1 MSEGLFIKTGSGLIL
16 LFTATNYMR
25 EINVNLQF
33 TKEPYLASPLLLT
46 SLQGHPIIYTFSY
59 NSCKNFFTL
68 VPFLFLKYFDNPQVT
83 KSQLKFLAKK
93 TFQHYSSFLL
103 STFNTL
109 KLLTNFLFVLVK
121 PEILSPPSR
130 SVGTPENI
138 RLLTKTF
145 LLSSPPFWG
154 SGPGGYILWCLFYT
168 LYGLASLLTYTFFVL
183 LITTLLVTP
192 TGPRHSAFSEW
203 LAGLIDG
210 DGCFQLSQA
219 GYASLEITL
228 DIRDKHCLLLIQD
241 KYGGSAEG
249 NTKPALNWLR
259 YRLHNKNGLLSLI
272 NDINGL
278 IRNPTRI
285 AQLQKI
291 CAKYSVPLSPFYQL
305 VDGLYVN
312 SLSLNYNNGWLAGF
326 IDSDGSIYIL
336 FSSDQVFITASQKNK
351 FLLEPLVDLYGGTL
365 EHLKKVDA
373 YKWKVYRKSEVIKLL
388 DYFNIHPLR
397 SAKNNRAK
405 LISEYFSLRK
415 VKAHLATPNSTE
427 GNLWSNFLINWENY
441 SAH

>member
-1 MSEGLFIKTGSGLIL
+1 MVAAPRWPPAKGGGRGGSYCDTPYVKIL
-16 LFTATNYMR
+16 KR
-25 EINVNLQF
+25 
-33 TKEPYLASPLLLT
+33 
-46 SLQGHPIIYTFSY
+46 IY
-59 NSCKNFFTL
+59 
-68 VPFLFLKYFDNPQVT
+68 NPQVT
-83 KSQLKFLAKK
+83 KALSTQVD
-93 TFQHYSSFLL
+93 TPETIRLL
-103 STFNTL
+103 STRAL
-109 KLLTNFLFVLVK
+109 GRSSQLL
-121 PEILSPPSR
+121 S
-130 SVGTPENI
+130 
-138 RLLTKTF
+138 
-145 LLSSPPFWG
+145 LLSSAPHSSLTHNNPP
-154 SGPGGYILWCLFYT
+154 
-168 LYGLASLLTYTFFVL
+168 
-183 LITTLLVTP
+183 
-192 TGPRHSAFSEW
+192 RNNAFNEW